1 MRHLKDSKMGYFEH
15 LGFALKLSGHLAV
28 MALIGVTHA
37 IIPFIF
43 QNTVSSGVQD
53 MNNKLQDMAG

>member
-1 MRHLKDSKMGYFEH
+1 MGYFEH